1 VYQNKNSFGVFLF
14 GTPEA
19 SQGANGCIKTKIS
32 LDFLL
37 YNGIIMNEVVF
48 NFFGENKYWDL
59 ASDILIGLVI
69 GVFAS
74 FAVMGLVQWI
84 KRKSLKK
91 VDAELTTM
99 IPSLILMAAIYVIFE
114 KVVILGYRP
123 ILIDGVSEPSFPST
137 HVLIAT
143 TLIMMLIHA
152 LPKYVSSQKVRYF
165 TDIVLILVLFAI
177 AFGRVA
183 SGMHW
188 VTDVLGGLVFGIDL
202 ALLYGIILNWVKE
215 RKNA

>member
-1 VYQNKNSFGVFLF
+1 MSHPVGSKGD
-14 GTPEA
+14 
-19 SQGANGCIKTKIS
+19 NGHIETKIS
-32 LDFLL
+32 PDFLL

-74 FAVMGLVQWI
+74 FVVMGLVQWI

-99 IPSLILMAAIYVIFE
+99 IPSLVLMAAIYVIFE

-143 TLIMMLIHA
+143 TLVMMLIHA
-152 LPKYVSSQKVRYF
+152 LPKYVSSQKARYF
-165 TDIVLILVLFAI
+165 TDIVLILILFTI